1 MIQAV
6 FERIA
11 KHGLTDWA
19 VVLQGVCGVPSL
31 LGRLPAFCVENFATA
46 ELEKVAG
53 NNPLLD
59 VIVSLANDSDLPVS
73 ELCPLLQKM
82 SEFKNADMQRARKI
96 WRAVALEELLT
107 NLDPDPLYGLIKLS
121 EFWSSWEWPA
131 DAPLSMTPGAMTLP
145 EHQYHSASNYDHVV
159 HEHEQWLKD
168 ELAVLSCSKFP
179 T

>member
-6 FERIA
+6 FERIS

-19 VVLQGVCGVPSL
+19 VVLQGVCGIPSL
-31 LGRLPAFCVENFATA
+31 LGRLPAFCVENFANA
-46 ELEKVAG
+46 ELEKMAG

-73 ELCPLLQKM
+73 ELCSQLQKM
-82 SEFKNADMQRARKI
+82 SEFQNADMQRARKI

-107 NLDPDPLYGLIKLS
+107 NLDSDPLYGLIQLS
-121 EFWSSWEWPA
+121 EFWSNWEWPA

-145 EHQYHSASNYDHVV
+145 LIASAASRAL
-159 HEHEQWLKD
+159 WR
-168 ELAVLSCSKFP
+168 
-179 T
+179 

>member
-1 MIQAV
+1 MIQEV
-6 FERIA
+6 FELIT

-19 VVLQGVCGVPSL
+19 VALQGVCGVPSL
-31 LGRLPAFCVENFATA
+31 LGRLPAFCVERYATA

-53 NNPLLD
+53 NNLLLD

-82 SEFKNADMQRARKI
+82 SEFQNADMQRARRI

-107 NLDPDPLYGLIKLS
+107 NLDPEPLYGLITLS

-145 EHQYHSASNYDHVV
+145 EHQYHSVSNYVHVV
-159 HEHEQWLKD
+159 H
-168 ELAVLSCSKFP
+168 
-179 T
+179 

>member
-19 VVLQGVCGVPSL
+19 VLLQGVCGIPSL
-31 LGRLPAFCVENFATA
+31 LERLPTSCVENFANA

-59 VIVSLANDSDLPVS
+59 VIVSLANDRDLPVS
-73 ELCPLLQKM
+73 ELCPQLQKM
-82 SEFKNADMQRARKI
+82 SEFQNADMQRARRI

-107 NLDPDPLYGLIKLS
+107 NLDSDPLYGLIKLS

-131 DAPLSMTPGAMTLP
+131 DAPLSMIPGAVTLP
-145 EHQYHSASNYDHVV
+145 QHQYHSASNYDHVI

-168 ELAVLSCSKFP
+168 ELAALNCRKAS